1 MTITINLPRLAAPV
15 GLVRTLR
22 ALWPLAVVAIPVLA
36 EAAGASVLI
45 CVLLEVAVQVT
56 DQAVGAPQV

>member
-1 MTITINLPRLAAPV
+1 MTITINLPRLPV
-15 GLVRTLR
+15 HTGLLR
-22 ALWPLAVVAIPVLA
+22 ALRTLWPLAVVAIPVLA
-36 EAAGASVLI
+36 EAAGASVLV